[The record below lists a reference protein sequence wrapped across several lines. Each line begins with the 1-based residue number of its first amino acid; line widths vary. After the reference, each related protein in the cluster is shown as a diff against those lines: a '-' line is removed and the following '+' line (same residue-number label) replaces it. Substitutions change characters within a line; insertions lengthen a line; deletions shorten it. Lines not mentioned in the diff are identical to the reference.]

1 MIRAGGAGRF
11 PTTRWT
17 LIRRLK
23 SADPS
28 AARRALDDL
37 CGQYYYPLY
46 CYIRHRGFD
55 HHDAQDALHDFLA
68 KLLRLEAFE
77 DAAPD
82 RGRLRAFLGTALRR
96 FLSNWR
102 RDQPHR
108 SREVS
113 LELPPPADDTEERYR
128 RERFTDADTPER
140 IFDRKWGLELLHR
153 VVRRLGESYAAR
165 GRATVFETLRPVL
178 LAGGSL
184 RGEDTSHFAAALATT
199 EGAVRVALSRLLRDY
214 RGFLEDEVLQTVES
228 PSEVDTE
235 IAHLLQVFR
244 NE

>member
-1 MIRAGGAGRF
+1 MTADASGKF
-11 PTTRWT
+11 PTTHWT

-23 SADPS
+23 SPDPGT
-28 AARRALDDL
+28 ARRALDDL
-37 CGQYYYPLY
+37 CAQYYYPLY

-55 HHDAQDALHDFLA
+55 HHDAEDALHEFFI

-77 DAAPD
+77 DARAE

-96 FLSNWR
+96 FLINWT
-102 RDQPHR
+102 RDQRHR
-108 SREVS
+108 GQEVS
-113 LELPPPADDTEERYR
+113 LDLAHPTGDPEERFR

-153 VVRRLGESYAAR
+153 VVHRLGESYAAR
-165 GRATVFETLRPVL
+165 GRAPVFETLRPVL

-184 RGEDTSHFAAALATT
+184 RGEDTPRLAAALSTT

-214 RGFLEDEVLQTVES
+214 RGFLEDEVLQTVDTRA
-228 PSEVDTE
+228 EVDAE
-235 IAHLLQVFR
+235 ISHLMQVFR
-244 NE
+244 GE

>member
-1 MIRAGGAGRF
+1 MKRDSAGGRF

-23 SADPS
+23 SPDAS
-28 AARRALDDL
+28 TVRRALNDL
-37 CGQYYYPLY
+37 CAQYYYPLY

-55 HHDAQDALHDFLA
+55 HHDAEDALHDFLA

-96 FLSNWR
+96 FLSNWC
-102 RDQPHR
+102 RDRPHR
-108 SREVS
+108 AREVS
-113 LELPPPADDTEERYR
+113 LDLPAPAGDAEERYR

-140 IFDRKWGLELLHR
+140 IFDRQWGLELLHR
-153 VVRRLGESYAAR
+153 VVHRLGESYAAR
-165 GRATVFETLRPVL
+165 GRTPIFETLRPVL

-184 RGEDTSHFAAALATT
+184 RGGDTSRYATALATT

-214 RGFLEDEVLQTVES
+214 RDLLEDEVLQTVES
-228 PSEVDTE
+228 TAEVDTE
-235 IAHLLQVFR
+235 IGHLLQVFR
-244 NE
+244 TE